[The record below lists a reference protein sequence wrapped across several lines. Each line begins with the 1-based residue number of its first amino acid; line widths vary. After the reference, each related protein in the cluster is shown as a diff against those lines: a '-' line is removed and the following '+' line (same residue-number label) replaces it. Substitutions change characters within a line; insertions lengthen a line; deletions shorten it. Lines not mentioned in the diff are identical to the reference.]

1 MMESMASGS
10 TAARQMQQNVY
21 GAQYDQ
27 QNIDAAAQK
36 IQLDL
41 QKEQAQIQEAETNTS
56 QTKLNT
62 ILTKSKFERSED
74 AIVKM
79 QNLAGTE
86 EFKKATDGDT
96 PVTGV

>member
-41 QKEQAQIQEAETNTS
+41 QQEQANIEK
-56 QTKLNT
+56 TKLVNLVT
-62 ILTKSKFERSED
+62 AIEFSLLIIKSYC
-74 AIVKM
+74 I
-79 QNLAGTE
+79 
-86 EFKKATDGDT
+86 TDDS
-96 PVTGV
+96 